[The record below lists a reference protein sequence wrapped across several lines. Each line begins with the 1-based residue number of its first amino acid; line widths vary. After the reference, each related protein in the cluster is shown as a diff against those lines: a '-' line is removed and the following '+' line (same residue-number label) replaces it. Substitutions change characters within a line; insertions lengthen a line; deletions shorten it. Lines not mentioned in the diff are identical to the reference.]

1 MITGKGLGIKPSWWP
16 IKIVL
21 RVFFLYLLSSNL
33 PHPWR
38 NIQTPY
44 TSFNASRVTHLMPI
58 APGIKRRKRNSPD
71 KVKQSTSPPITVA
84 VRSFVI
90 PWKGKGQ
97 PMYRH
102 LIFVVWTSKIGDSVK
117 IVTFAFD
124 ATIIRLCASST
135 QNTSK
140 FSVTVTRPC
149 M

>member
-1 MITGKGLGIKPSWWP
+1 MITGKVIGIKPSWWP
-16 IKIVL
+16 IKIVI
-21 RVFFLYLLSSNL
+21 RFFCLCMLSSNL
-33 PHPWR
+33 THPWR
-38 NIQTPY
+38 NIQTPN
-44 TSFNASRVTHLMPI
+44 TLFNASRVTHLMPI

-71 KVKQSTSPPITVA
+71 QVKQRTSPPITVA

-117 IVTFAFD
+117 IVIFVFD

-135 QNTSK
+135 QNMSK